1 MTDILVEIEKRI
13 APGSLIPKPNTDNE
27 YLVKGWGRRRGERA
41 LIYTIPNLKIPNRPY
56 EKGVTTSEWVQA
68 YDQLMRTGEFARC
81 WFRASMKACAKEAGC
96 NYTTI
101 GGIFE
106 RLGYARYEP
115 GVYRKLPIFREDLR
129 RSLGDCPNELRNL

>member
-13 APGSLIPKPNTDNE
+13 TPGSIIPKPNTDNE

-56 EKGVTTSEWVQA
+56 EKGVTSSEWVQA
-68 YDQLMRTGEFARC
+68 YDQLMQTGEFARC

-106 RLGYARYEP
+106 RLGYAQYEP
-115 GVYRKLPIFREDLR
+115 GVYRKLSVP
-129 RSLGDCPNELRNL
+129 RNDALEGRADRANGPHNF